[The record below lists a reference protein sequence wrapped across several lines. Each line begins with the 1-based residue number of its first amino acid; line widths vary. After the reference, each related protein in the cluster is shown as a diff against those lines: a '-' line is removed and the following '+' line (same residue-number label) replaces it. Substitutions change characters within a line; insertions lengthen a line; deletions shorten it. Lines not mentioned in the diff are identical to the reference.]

1 MRTETLM
8 RKTVLAS
15 ITALALLAAFHGVPR
30 ANDAMLL
37 LRFQASDADRELA
50 ESFFRGMRDGGGQ
63 KFNLQFK
70 TLSASETPAA
80 FTSPDTS
87 GMKEV
92 IAAAGKQGASYAVT
106 GKISASET
114 GIAITAY
121 LVPVSRW
128 RSIYQT
134 SLLVKDKETL
144 ARAAEIIS
152 GRIFIQRQGK
162 NPQAVAGMKAVP
174 DNDAGKIALAW
185 EADAGGRYAVYRSP
199 FSEGPFEFISES
211 QGTAF
216 DDTAAEPGMEYWYG
230 AASITEGAYPD
241 PCMPVK
247 AHLSM
252 KPAEGLS
259 IAEMQ
264 KAKTVRDDQIRKQRG
279 DKIVKAHLKFIEKY
293 YMHPIKLSLVFMM
306 SKSYI
311 SEGKLKALSGFTGYE
326 RNAET
331 GDILLKRDDNAYA
344 VLFQRSRFPVLMDEA
359 EKANIEDREGLIDR
373 LVKNSIAYCIY
384 TGEKEIKDQANRTR
398 HIPLFEAIGVSTEYF
413 KNYQNWQGSTI
424 MFGTGNGEL
433 KKKMQ
438 EVQQKQGE

>member
-1 MRTETLM
+1 MKKIMLS
-8 RKTVLAS
+8 S
-15 ITALALLAAFHGVPR
+15 IVALAVLAAFHGAPR

-37 LRFQASDADRELA
+37 LRFQASDADSEVA
-50 ESFFRGMRDGGGQ
+50 ESFFSGMRDAGGP

-70 TLSASETPAA
+70 TVPAPETSIP

-92 IAAAGKQGASYAVT
+92 IAEAGKRGASYALT
-106 GKISASET
+106 GRISASDA

-144 ARAAEIIS
+144 ARAAEIIA
-152 GRIFIQRQGK
+152 GRLFIQRQGK
-162 NPQAVAGMKAVP
+162 SPEAVRDMKAVP

-185 EADAGGRYAVYRSP
+185 EGNANSQYAVYRSP
-199 FSEGPFEFISES
+199 FQEGPFEFISES
-211 QGTAF
+211 RGTAF
-216 DDTAAEPGMEYWYG
+216 DDATAEPGMEYWYG
-230 AASITEGAYPD
+230 AGSIIDGAYSD
-241 PCMPVK
+241 PSSPVK
-247 AHLSM
+247 AHLAM
-252 KPAEGLS
+252 KPAAGLN

-311 SEGKLKALSGFTGYE
+311 NDGKLTALAGFTGYE
-326 RNAET
+326 RNTET

-373 LVKNSIAYCIY
+373 LVKNSIAYCIH

-398 HIPLFEAIGVSTEYF
+398 FIPLFEAIGVSTEYF

-438 EVQQKQGE
+438 EVQQKQTQGE

>member
-1 MRTETLM
+1 MK
-8 RKTVLAS
+8 KTVLVL
-15 ITALALLAAFHGVPR
+15 IVALSALAAFHGIPR
-30 ANDAMLL
+30 ADDAMLL
-37 LRFQASDADRELA
+37 LRFQASDADREIA
-50 ESFFRGMRDGGGQ
+50 DSFFRGMRDAGGP

-70 TLSASETPAA
+70 ALPAPETAVP
-80 FTSPDTS
+80 FSSPDS
-87 GMKEV
+87 AGMKEV
-92 IAAAGKQGASYAVT
+92 IAEAGKQGSSYAVT
-106 GKISASET
+106 GKISASDA

-134 SLLVKDKETL
+134 SLLVKDKEAL

-152 GRIFIQRQGK
+152 GRLFVQRQGK
-162 NPQAVAGMKAVP
+162 SPRAIENMKAVP

-185 EADAGGRYAVYRSP
+185 DAGADSRYAVYRSP
-199 FSEGPFEFISES
+199 FREGPFEFISES

-216 DDTAAEPGMEYWYG
+216 DDTTAEPGMEYWYG
-230 AASITEGAYPD
+230 AGPVIDGAYCD
-241 PCMPVK
+241 PSAPVK
-247 AHLSM
+247 AHLTM
-252 KPAEGLS
+252 KPAAGLS

-311 SEGKLKALSGFTGYE
+311 NDGKLTALAGFTGYE
-326 RNAET
+326 RNTET

-344 VLFQRSRFPVLMDEA
+344 VIFQRSRFPVLMDEA

-373 LVKNSIAYCIY
+373 LVKNSVAYCIY
-384 TGEKEIKDQANRTR
+384 AGEKEMKDQANRTR
-398 HIPLFEAIGVSTEYF
+398 FVPLFEAIGVSTEYF
-413 KNYQNWQGSTI
+413 KNYQNWQGNTI

-438 EVQQKQGE
+438 EVQQKQTQGE